1 MLVAVR
7 TAVDRFSANATVP
20 KTAQTLTRYAF
31 TTSRCDMGV
40 TVTNTERDG
49 DLCVLTINV
58 TAAGN
63 ATTTENVVGHLKQL
77 TVDGAGGVSNP
88 FTLTLEDTA
97 NGMQLFSGTVDL
109 ADINPTSV
117 NNGSGAYC
125 RGPLKA
131 TASTM
136 TIARTINVY
145 YEKM

>member
-1 MLVAVR
+1 
-7 TAVDRFSANATVP
+7 
-20 KTAQTLTRYAF
+20 
-31 TTSRCDMGV
+31 MGV

-58 TAAGN
+58 TSGGGN
-63 ATTTENVVGHLKQL
+63 ATTTENVVGHLKQF
-77 TVDGAGGVSNP
+77 TVDGSGGISNS

-97 NGMQLFSGTVDL
+97 NGMRLFSGTVDL
-109 ADINPTSV
+109 TDMHPT
-117 NNGSGAYC
+117 NFNDGSGAYC

-136 TIARTINVY
+136 SVPRTINLY

>member
-1 MLVAVR
+1 
-7 TAVDRFSANATVP
+7 
-20 KTAQTLTRYAF
+20 
-31 TTSRCDMGV
+31 MGV

-77 TVDGAGGVSNP
+77 TVDGASGISDD

-131 TASTM
+131 TATSM

>member
-1 MLVAVR
+1 
-7 TAVDRFSANATVP
+7 
-20 KTAQTLTRYAF
+20 
-31 TTSRCDMGV
+31 MGV

-58 TAAGN
+58 TSSGGN
-63 ATTTENVVGHLKQL
+63 ATTTENVVGHLKQF
-77 TVDGAGGVSNP
+77 TVDGAGGISDS

-97 NGMQLFSGTVDL
+97 NGMQLFTGTVDL
-109 ADINPTSV
+109 SDINPTSV

-136 TIARTINVY
+136 TVARTINVY